1 MLKLNVNEEKQLNF
15 EMEIGGVQSDDIIS
29 FLRMKI
35 DNIEYGFPAEIK
47 QESVSIN
54 IPALKNVIA
63 GKLKEGQ
70 EVKVKLDVIADG
82 HLITPWNETFV
93 LTYPFVVEAK
103 MVEKET
109 KTSPKFKTKLVSSE
123 TSIVKEEKQPQKTE
137 EEITKEVF
145 KRFAEK
151 LRNKHKTVK
160 VIKEE
165 KIVKPIGKPKPKIDI
180 KNITEEDVY
189 KYMTRAGTK
198 TPHIQ
203 KLVYEQAV
211 GAAGSGKPYKVL
223 QQVIKVLKKHK

>member
-29 FLRMKI
+29 FLRMEI
-35 DNIEYGFPAEIK
+35 NNVEYGFPAKIK
-47 QESVSIN
+47 NETVSVDL
-54 IPALKNVIA
+54 PALKSVIA

-103 MVEKET
+103 MVDKET
-109 KTSPKFKTKLVSSE
+109 KSSPKFATKLVSST
-123 TSIVKEEKQPQKTE
+123 TSKIVKEEKQPQKSE

-145 KRFAEK
+145 KRFAAK
-151 LRNKHKTVK
+151 LRTKQK
-160 VIKEE
+160 VVKEE
-165 KIVKPIGKPKPKIDI
+165 KIVKPITKPKPKIDI

-198 TPHIQ
+198 NPTIQ
-203 KLVYEQAV
+203 KIVYEQSV

>member
-1 MLKLNVNEEKQLNF
+1 MLKLNVNEKKQLNF
-15 EMEIGGVQSDDIIS
+15 EMEIGGVQTDDIVS
-29 FLRMKI
+29 FLRIKI

-47 QESVSIN
+47 QESVSVD

-82 HLITPWNETFV
+82 HLITPWNETFI

-103 MVEKET
+103 MVDKET
-109 KTSPKFKTKLVSSE
+109 KISPKFATKLVSSA
-123 TSIVKEEKQPQKTE
+123 TSKIVKEEKKSE
-137 EEITKEVF
+137 KEITQEVF
-145 KRFAEK
+145 KRFAAK
-151 LRNKHKTVK
+151 IRSKQKITPL
-160 VIKEE
+160 KEE
-165 KIVKPIGKPKPKIDI
+165 KIVKPIGKVKPKIDI

-211 GAAGSGKPYKVL
+211 GAAGSGKPWKVL

>member
-1 MLKLNVNEEKQLNF
+1 MLKLNVNEKKQLNF
-15 EMEIGGVQSDDIIS
+15 EMEIGGVQTDDIVS
-29 FLRMKI
+29 FLRIKI

-47 QESVSIN
+47 QESVSVD

-82 HLITPWNETFV
+82 HLITPWNETFI

-103 MVEKET
+103 MVSEKT
-109 KTSPKFKTKLVSSE
+109 KKLPRFSTKLVSSE
-123 TSIVKEEKQPQKTE
+123 TSIVKEGKSQKTE
-137 EEITKEVF
+137 EEITQEVF
-145 KRFAEK
+145 KRFAAK
-151 LRNKHKTVK
+151 IRSKQKITPL
-160 VIKEE
+160 KEE
-165 KIVKPIGKPKPKIDI
+165 KIVKPIGKVKPKIDI

-211 GAAGSGKPYKVL
+211 GAAGSGKPWKVL